1 MSELKCSMKIY
12 CFVYKTPQCWKNA
25 KKMTLH
31 NIIKKIFIKP
41 IRIFRLL
48 LKEIDNRIH
57 RVHYEEELISELIE
71 NLYKKQKR
79 ITIVQIGAYK
89 GFTSNDHINRFITKH
104 CNTAKYSKTNEIFI
118 LLIEPVRHIF
128 NELVKNY
135 KNYYGIV
142 FENYAVAEIHGE
154 KKFYMLNN
162 KINLSEMGMP
172 EWLDQLGSLL
182 SERIGKLWENY
193 EENKIYQ
200 KFLRE
205 NTIVKNVMCVT
216 FDELIDKY
224 NLKEI
229 DLLQIDAEGYDYKIL
244 KSINFEKIKPK
255 YINYERVLLQKQESA
270 CRNLLLLNN
279 YRIHD
284 HGQDSLC
291 VLDYNISRFYR
302 IINRVYNKYIF
313 LKYII

>member
-1 MSELKCSMKIY
+1 
-12 CFVYKTPQCWKNA
+12 
-25 KKMTLH
+25 MTLH
-31 NIIKKIFIKP
+31 NIIKKIFKKP
-41 IRIFRLL
+41 KQFLRLL
-48 LKEIDNRIH
+48 LKEIDSRIH
-57 RVHYEEELISELIE
+57 RVRYEENLILELIE
-71 NLYKKQKR
+71 NLYEKQKK

-89 GFTSNDHINRFITKH
+89 GFSSNDYINRFITKH
-104 CNTAKYSKTNEIFI
+104 CNTERYSKTNGIFI
-118 LLIEPVRHIF
+118 LLIEPVKHIF
-128 NELVKNY
+128 NELLENY
-135 KNYYGIV
+135 KNYYSIV
-142 FENYAVAEIHGE
+142 FENSAVAETCGE

-162 KINLSEMGMP
+162 EINLSEMGMP

-182 SERIGKLWENY
+182 PERIEKLWENY
-193 EENKIYQ
+193 EGNTIYQ

-229 DLLQIDAEGYDYKIL
+229 DLLQIDTEGYDYKIL
-244 KSINFEKIKPK
+244 SSINFEKIRPK
-255 YINYERVLLQKQESA
+255 YINYERVLLQKEESA
-270 CRNLLLLNN
+270 CRNLMLLKN

-291 VLDYNISRFYR
+291 TLDYNISRFSR
-302 IINRVYNKYIF
+302 IINWIYNNYIL